1 MQSVIPSSV
10 RDLTTILKEASA
22 EEQTIEIAG
31 NNSKRLMGGPTTPAE
46 TKVNTSG
53 LRRVLKYEPND
64 LTISV
69 EAGMPFADL
78 QALLAKNRQMV
89 ALDPP
94 FFAKATVGGV
104 IATNSSGPMRRYYGT
119 ARDQVIGMKFVTLAG
134 KQVSTGGMVVKNV
147 AGLDMRLRA

>member
-1 MQSVIPSSV
+1 MQSVIPSLV
-10 RDLTTILKEASA
+10 RDLLTVLKDASA
-22 EEQTIEIAG
+22 QQKTIEIAG
-31 NNSKRLMGGPTTPAE
+31 NNSKRLMGGPIIPAE
-46 TKVNTSG
+46 IKVNTGG

-64 LTISV
+64 LTVSV

-104 IATNSSGPMRRYYGT
+104 IATNSTGPMRRTYGT
-119 ARDQVIGMKFVTLAG
+119 ARDQVIGMKFATLDKG
-134 KQVSTGGMVVKNV
+134 IKNPSV
-147 AGLDMRLRA
+147 ELIA